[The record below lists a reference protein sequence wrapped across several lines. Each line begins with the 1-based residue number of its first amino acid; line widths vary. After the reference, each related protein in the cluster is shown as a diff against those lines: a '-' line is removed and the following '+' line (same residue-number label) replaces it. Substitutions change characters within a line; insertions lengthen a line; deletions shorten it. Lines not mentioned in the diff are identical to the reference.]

1 MYILISIIL
10 LASLAIILTG
20 LYSVFKTQ
28 INFYITGLDSKF
40 SLADLSLLWSVA
52 KICELENPTSLFY
65 SMASLSK
72 CMTQITTKAKENG
85 TENDAKTQ
93 VLLTKLFNYRT
104 KLQNQSDDKKGIDDT
119 KFLDRGQK
127 LRIILPGKGVFVSEI
142 LNNGKE
148 MIISVPRQKDL
159 IPITAEEWVGKVI
172 NVYLWRKGDAR
183 YVFDTTVTGHGL
195 FIGESSLSLRHS
207 NNLVRTQKRKA
218 VRAKCDIKAQLF
230 IIKEEIVDYRTI
242 QTKDGYKCLVEDISE
257 AGALI
262 RIGGKGVSNV
272 QVSLQFTIQNML
284 CVMYGVIRTAEYDEQ
299 NNQSLLHF
307 ECVHIEQEMKNQV
320 LSYVYNTMS
329 QSDKEVYDALS
340 LTDADKSTDENK
352 DENEN
357 TQTKSTEN
365 SDENQKKEDIVVTND
380 INNDLEVNTEL
391 LKTDEENEKKEDP
404 EFDLGEELSIF
415 DNNPLDQI

>member
-10 LASLAIILTG
+10 LTSLAIILTG

-93 VLLTKLFNYRT
+93 ALLTKLFNYRT

-195 FIGESSLSLRHS
+195 FIG
-207 NNLVRTQKRKA
+207 
-218 VRAKCDIKAQLF
+218 
-230 IIKEEIVDYRTI
+230 
-242 QTKDGYKCLVEDISE
+242 
-257 AGALI
+257 
-262 RIGGKGVSNV
+262 
-272 QVSLQFTIQNML
+272 
-284 CVMYGVIRTAEYDEQ
+284 
-299 NNQSLLHF
+299 
-307 ECVHIEQEMKNQV
+307 
-320 LSYVYNTMS
+320 
-329 QSDKEVYDALS
+329 
-340 LTDADKSTDENK
+340 
-352 DENEN
+352 
-357 TQTKSTEN
+357 
-365 SDENQKKEDIVVTND
+365 
-380 INNDLEVNTEL
+380 
-391 LKTDEENEKKEDP
+391 
-404 EFDLGEELSIF
+404 
-415 DNNPLDQI
+415 